1 MGEVVRLR
9 VIAKEHANQDSLPL
23 RFGLHFEVD
32 TDILIENAS
41 DLGVDERYSERHHY
55 EGILR
60 HPFDKKKTQR
70 GHFVA
75 GYRRIPNCW
84 MLVTAWCNG
93 DMEIEH
99 FLSNTMRNLREDGIL
114 SPQMLLAMHPHYIKG
129 EIASSASLISYLSRQ
144 LAADEIAKANSAQER
159 ALQETK
165 KTMQE
170 LRRVRG
176 IADQAIDAV
185 VNLENEIYRI
195 RAQLKYA
202 IDRTKHG
209 GWLSPK
215 EIEEILDGSIFDS
228 SFQENMPGHAS
239 SITPQSNAL
248 DQSLGLEQEPEE
260 QLFKLFKVPRRSRVQ
275 YAGIPQARRITN
287 IWRSVSEF
295 RNVGVVSTIE
305 RVAQVGSKIE
315 LTYVDQNS
323 RSATIEDFGH
333 TGFAE
338 AIFSYLKNRE
348 GRAAVFIVTQ
358 KPGDQVKLDTNTML
372 LPAYR
377 DLWI

>member
-1 MGEVVRLR
+1 MGEVIRLR

-23 RFGLHFEVD
+23 RFGLHFDVD
-32 TDILIENAS
+32 TDILIESAS
-41 DLGVDERYSERHHY
+41 DLGVDERYSERRHY

-114 SPQMLLAMHPHYIKG
+114 NPQMLLAMHPHYIKG

-144 LAADEIAKANSAQER
+144 LAADEIAKANSAQDR

-165 KTMQE
+165 RTMQE
-170 LRRVRG
+170 LQRVRG

-185 VNLENEIYRI
+185 VNLESEIYRI
-195 RAQLKYA
+195 RAQLQYA
-202 IDRTKHG
+202 IDHTKNG
-209 GWLSPK
+209 GWLSP
-215 EIEEILDGSIFDS
+215 EDIEEILDGSIFDFS
-228 SFQENMPGHAS
+228 SHENMLSHAS
-239 SITPQSNAL
+239 FITPQSNAL
-248 DQSLGLEQEPEE
+248 DHSLGLENEPEE
-260 QLFKLFKVPRRSRVQ
+260 RSFKLFPVSRKSRAQ
-275 YAGIPQARRITN
+275 YAAISQARRITN
-287 IWRSVSEF
+287 IWRAVSEY
-295 RNVGVVSTIE
+295 RNVGVVSRIE
-305 RVAQVGSKIE
+305 RVVQVGSKIV
-315 LTYVDQNS
+315 LTYIDRNC
-323 RSATIEDFGH
+323 RSATIEDFGYE
-333 TGFAE
+333 GFAQ
-338 AIFSYLKNRE
+338 AIFSYLKSRE
-348 GRAAVFIVTQ
+348 GREAVFIVAQ
-358 KPGDQVKLDTNTML
+358 KPGEQVELDTNTMM